1 MIRNEEFMNLNEFEG
16 LKEVLK
22 RAGEAILEVYSQD
35 FEVMIK
41 DDQTPLTQA
50 DLAAHHIIKDYCLEH
65 FPHIDFI
72 SEEAQF
78 IHDESKSLS
87 FICDPLDGTKEF
99 VAKNGEFT
107 LNIAL
112 IENQRPILG
121 LIYAPVSQTMFYAMK
136 DMGAYMQVGNQ
147 EPIKINTTQK
157 QNHFKAVVS
166 RSHIGPL
173 EQAFLDK
180 NKYHIAFITKVGS
193 SLKGCII
200 AAGFADVYVRYGPT
214 SEWDIAAMDI
224 IVHEAGGILA
234 DTKHQKL
241 LYRKQNPANPHF
253 YVINR
258 KENVWLI

>member
-1 MIRNEEFMNLNEFEG
+1 MDLFEYEG
-16 LKEVLK
+16 LKEVLRK
-22 RAGEAILEVYSQD
+22 AGDAVLEVYSKD
-35 FEVMIK
+35 FEVMTK
-41 DDQTPLTQA
+41 EDQSPLTQA
-50 DLAAHHIIKDYCLEH
+50 DLAAHHIIKDYCINE

-78 IHDESKSLS
+78 IHDDTKTLS

-112 IENQRPILG
+112 VENHRPILG
-121 LIYAPVSQTMFYAMK
+121 LIYAPVSQTMFYAKK

-147 EPIKINTTQK
+147 NPIKITTTHKHQ
-157 QNHFKAVVS
+157 QFKAVVS
-166 RSHIGPL
+166 RSHIGQL

-180 NKYHIAFITKVGS
+180 NKDHISFITKVGS

-234 DTKHQKL
+234 DITHQPL
-241 LYRKQNPANPHF
+241 LYRKPHPANPHF